1 MLNLSS
7 KNIILGISGG
17 IAAYKSVELMRLLQK
32 QGADVKV
39 ILTDSAQEFVT
50 PLTFQVLSGNPVY
63 TKMFGDE
70 YETKVRHIEWAE
82 KADCVIIAPATANII
97 GKIANGISDDVLST
111 FMMAV
116 DCPVV
121 ICPAMNSKM
130 YENRIVQRNLDIL
143 EQEGFIIVEPA
154 SGELACGT
162 QGKGR
167 FPDHDY
173 IVDQLISSL
182 TTKDLLGKK
191 VLITAGPTRESFD
204 PVRYITNHSSGK
216 MGYSL
221 AKMAKLRGADVT
233 LVSGPTNLQ
242 TPYGV
247 NKIPVTTAKEM
258 ADQVFSHMEEND
270 IIIKVAAVADYSPV
284 HVEDKKIKKKSDDL
298 TLNLTK
304 NTDILKEVGKKKK
317 NQILVGFAA
326 ETNEME
332 EYAAGKLVEKN
343 LDMIV
348 GNIVGIPSSGFGS
361 DTNKVTMFFKS
372 GDSVELP
379 SMEKDNVA
387 NAIIDRIIKRFLR

>member
-39 ILTDSAQEFVT
+39 ILTESAKEFVA

-63 TKMFGDE
+63 SKMFGDE

-111 FMMAV
+111 FMMAI

-143 EQEGFIIVEPA
+143 EKEGFIIVEPA

-167 FPDHDY
+167 FPDHDF

-182 TTKDLLGKK
+182 TKKDLEGKN
-191 VLITAGPTRESFD
+191 VLVTAGPTRESFD

-221 AKMAKLRGADVT
+221 AKMARLRGANVT
-233 LVSGPTNLQ
+233 LISGPTNLS

-247 NKIPVTTAKEM
+247 NKIPVTTAQEM
-258 ADQVFSHMEEND
+258 ADQVFSLMDEND

-284 HVEDKKIKKKSDDL
+284 HVEDQKIKKKSDEL
-298 TLNLTK
+298 TLNLKK
-304 NTDILKEVGKKKK
+304 NTDILKEVGKRKKD
-317 NQILVGFAA
+317 QILIGFAA

-332 EYAAGKLVEKN
+332 EYASGKLVEKN

-348 GNIVGIPSSGFGS
+348 GNIVGVPSSGFGS
-361 DTNKVTMFFKS
+361 DTNKVTMFFRS
-372 GDSVELP
+372 GDSIELP
-379 SMEKDNVA
+379 SMEKENVA

>member
-39 ILTDSAQEFVT
+39 ILTESAKEFVA

-63 TKMFGDE
+63 SKMFGDE

-111 FMMAV
+111 FMMAI

-143 EQEGFIIVEPA
+143 EKEGFIIVEPA

-167 FPDHDY
+167 FPDHDF

-182 TTKDLLGKK
+182 TKKDLQGKN
-191 VLITAGPTRESFD
+191 VLLTAGPTRESFD

-221 AKMAKLRGADVT
+221 AKMAKLRGANVT
-233 LVSGPTNLQ
+233 LISGPTNLS

-247 NKIPVTTAKEM
+247 NKIPVTTAQEM
-258 ADQVFSHMEEND
+258 ADQVFSLMDEND

-284 HVEDKKIKKKSDDL
+284 HVEDQKIKKKSDEL
-298 TLNLTK
+298 TLNLKK
-304 NTDILKEVGKKKK
+304 NTDILKEVGKRKKD
-317 NQILVGFAA
+317 QILIGFAA

-332 EYAAGKLVEKN
+332 EYASGKLVEKN

-348 GNIVGIPSSGFGS
+348 GNLVGIPSSGFGS

-372 GDSVELP
+372 GDSIELP
-379 SMEKDNVA
+379 SMEKENVA

>member
-7 KNIILGISGG
+7 KNIILAISGG

-39 ILTDSAQEFVT
+39 ILTESAKEFVA

-63 TKMFGDE
+63 SKMFGDE

-111 FMMAV
+111 FMMAI

-130 YENRIVQRNLDIL
+130 YENRIVQRNIDIL
-143 EQEGFIIVEPA
+143 EKEGFIIVEPA

-167 FPDHDY
+167 FPDHDF

-182 TTKDLLGKK
+182 TKKDLQGKN
-191 VLITAGPTRESFD
+191 VLVTAGPTRESFD

-221 AKMAKLRGADVT
+221 AKMAKLRGANVT
-233 LVSGPTNLQ
+233 LISGPTNLS

-247 NKIPVTTAKEM
+247 NKIPVTTAQEM
-258 ADQVFSHMEEND
+258 ADQVFSLMDEND

-284 HVEDKKIKKKSDDL
+284 HVEDQKIKKKSDEL
-298 TLNLTK
+298 TLNLKK
-304 NTDILKEVGKKKK
+304 NTDILKEVGKRKKD
-317 NQILVGFAA
+317 QILIGFAA

-332 EYAAGKLVEKN
+332 EYASGKLVEKN

-348 GNIVGIPSSGFGS
+348 GNIVGVPSSGFGS

-372 GDSVELP
+372 GDSIELP
-379 SMEKDNVA
+379 SMEKENVA

>member
-39 ILTDSAQEFVT
+39 ILTESAKEFVA

-63 TKMFGDE
+63 SKMFGDE

-111 FMMAV
+111 FMMAI

-143 EQEGFIIVEPA
+143 EKEGFIIVEPA

-167 FPDHDY
+167 FPDHDF

-182 TTKDLLGKK
+182 TKKDLQGKN
-191 VLITAGPTRESFD
+191 VLLTAGPTRESFD

-221 AKMAKLRGADVT
+221 AKMARLRGANVT
-233 LVSGPTNLQ
+233 LISGPTNLS

-258 ADQVFSHMEEND
+258 ADQVFSLMDEND

-284 HVEDKKIKKKSDDL
+284 HVEDQKIKKKSDEL
-298 TLNLTK
+298 TLNLKK
-304 NTDILKEVGKKKK
+304 NTDILKEVGKRKKD
-317 NQILVGFAA
+317 QILIGFAA

-332 EYAAGKLVEKN
+332 EYASGKLVEKN

-348 GNIVGIPSSGFGS
+348 GNLVGVPSSGFGS

-372 GDSVELP
+372 GDSIELP
-379 SMEKDNVA
+379 SMEKENVA